1 MLTMTDNAA
10 TAIRDITSQDAV
22 PPGAGLRIAADENGD
37 GLVLSLAAEPLDGD
51 QIVDSAGARL
61 FLDRHAAALLDDKEL
76 DVTVD
81 ASGDL
86 QFAVADQ
93 WPPRPESSSPRP
105 PRGGNRMANPEDA
118 GYGIGE
124 EF

>member
-1 MLTMTDNAA
+1 MLTVTDNAA

-22 PPGAGLRIAADENGD
+22 PPGAGLRIAAEDGGD
-37 GLVLSLAAEPLDGD
+37 ALVLSLVAQPFEGD

-61 FLDRHAAALLDDKEL
+61 FLDRQAAALLDDKEL

-81 ASGDL
+81 PSGEV
-86 QFAVADQ
+86 QFAVGDQ
-93 WPPRPESSSPRP
+93 F
-105 PRGGNRMANPEDA
+105 D
-118 GYGIGE
+118 YGVAE